1 MRPLIF
7 AANWKMHLGPEGARR
22 FLHTFLER
30 HEALPDRETWFFP
43 SAVALETV
51 ARLTG
56 DRPAIRTG
64 AQNVYWEPKG
74 AFTGELSVGM
84 AQEAGAQ
91 AGLVGHSERRH
102 VFGETDQETG
112 RKVRALLESDLT
124 PMLCVGEKIE
134 QREAGET
141 LGVVQRQLSA
151 LDGLGRDALAQIVI
165 AYEPVWAIGTGKTA
179 TPEDAAEVHAAIRAW
194 FTERGV
200 SPETT
205 RVLYGGSVKPDNI
218 HALISQPEI
227 DGVLVGGA
235 SLDPAS
241 WSEIVRVTLD

>member
-1 MRPLIF
+1 MRPMIF
-7 AANWKMHLGPEGARR
+7 AANWKMQLGPEGARR
-22 FLHTFLER
+22 FLHAFLER

-56 DRPAIRTG
+56 DRREIRAG

-74 AFTGELSVGM
+74 AFTGELSIAM
-84 AQEAGAQ
+84 AREAGAQ
-91 AGLVGHSERRH
+91 AALVGHSERRH

-134 QREAGET
+134 QREAGDT

-151 LDGLGRDALAQIVI
+151 LDGLGPDALAQIVI

-179 TPEDAAEVHAAIRAW
+179 TPEDAADVHAAIRGW

-200 SPETT
+200 APETT

-235 SLDPAS
+235 SLDPTS

>member
-7 AANWKMHLGPEGARR
+7 AANWKMHIGPEAARR

-56 DRPAIRTG
+56 DRRDIRTG

-74 AFTGELSVGM
+74 AFTGELSVEM
-84 AQEAGAQ
+84 ARDAGAQ

-102 VFGETDQETG
+102 VFGETDPETG
-112 RKVRALLESDLT
+112 NKVRALLGSDLT
-124 PMLCVGEKIE
+124 PMLCVGEKWE
-134 QREAGET
+134 QRDAGET
-141 LGVVQRQLSA
+141 LSVVRRQLSA
-151 LDGLGRDALAQIVI
+151 LDGLAPDALAQIVV

-179 TPEDAAEVHAAIRAW
+179 TPQDAAERH
-194 FTERGV
+194 V
-200 SPETT
+200 SST
-205 RVLYGGSVKPDNI
+205 
-218 HALISQPEI
+218 
-227 DGVLVGGA
+227 VGA
-235 SLDPAS
+235 
-241 WSEIVRVTLD
+241 

>member
-1 MRPLIF
+1 MRPMIF

-22 FLHTFLER
+22 FLHAFLER

-56 DRPAIRTG
+56 DRRDIRTG
-64 AQNVYWEPKG
+64 AQNLYWEPKG

-84 AQEAGAQ
+84 AREAGAQ

-134 QREAGET
+134 QREVGET

-151 LDGLGRDALAQIVI
+151 LDGLGPDPLAQIVI
-165 AYEPVWAIGTGKTA
+165 AYEPVWAIGTGTTA
-179 TPEDAAEVHAAIRAW
+179 TTEDAAAVHAASRGW

-200 SPETT
+200 AHETT
-205 RVLYGGSVKPDNI
+205 RGL
-218 HALISQPEI
+218 
-227 DGVLVGGA
+227 
-235 SLDPAS
+235 
-241 WSEIVRVTLD
+241 